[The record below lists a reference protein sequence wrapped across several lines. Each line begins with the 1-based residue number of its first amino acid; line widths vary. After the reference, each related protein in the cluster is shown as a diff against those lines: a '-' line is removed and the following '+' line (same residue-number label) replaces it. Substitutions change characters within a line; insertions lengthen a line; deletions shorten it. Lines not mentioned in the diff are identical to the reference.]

1 MTILSKD
8 TKVVLKL
15 NLGEQG
21 IRRITLKR
29 LWDEEKNIPS
39 FHTLVS
45 LIRDFAQIHP
55 SGNPSGKCISTGTLG
70 HPNDNLWNNNITYT
84 DEDGDVIT
92 ISSDEELADA
102 FEQFVTKEP
111 PVLRATVTLSNVTG
125 TTSAIST
132 ISTDN
137 TRTNTTNVTNIN
149 NNNNLMKL
157 EQLKAQKRDIMRQMA
172 QEPIMAVMTKQKPT
186 PTTTTTTTTTSTTQT
201 DMVATESDASMA
213 LKDSNHTASVPIP
226 KGCPSVFIH
235 GRHTCDGCFTTPI
248 IGIRYHAVNL
258 PDYDLCQN
266 CVQNYKGSDI
276 KFKPEQLER
285 DVPLQHRWKQRFAV
299 QPSRNDTIRNPC
311 GMKYD
316 TKTRLKR
323 EDIRNMSHDVASNVL
338 NAAIKGVR
346 RVGHEIME
354 DTAFQEAVRRSL
366 LVSKPSHEETNESL
380 SVNLQEEKKEET
392 ELEEKENHHVTIEVE
407 SVSEESVAEAE
418 AKDVMSFTTKVDSPT
433 QSVTTANILIEP
445 LDELI
450 LREETPQICSKDES
464 TNDSVGVEE
473 DLTDHD
479 GTQCDEAG
487 ASILN
492 GEETLNESPRSHG
505 TDVVERGE
513 WQVLDNNGE
522 DITQREFARAAEMLG
537 SALYH
542 SAQTESNM
550 SSLTSVPTIGSSHTN
565 IPPTVL
571 AMWRNE
577 LDMLHELGFSDEQR
591 NVEALEY
598 LQAANIGSNC
608 DKKVSVERAIS
619 ILLNEK

>member
-1 MTILSKD
+1 M
-8 TKVVLKL
+8 
-15 NLGEQG
+15 
-21 IRRITLKR
+21 KR
-29 LWDEEKNIPS
+29 LWNEEKNVPS

-45 LIRDFAQIHP
+45 LIRDFTQVHP
-55 SGNPSGKCISTGTLG
+55 SANPSGKVSSPAALG
-70 HPNDNLWNNNITYT
+70 HSNDTSWNHITYT

-92 ISSDEELADA
+92 ISSDEELTDA

-111 PVLRATVTLSNVTG
+111 PVLRATVTLRSVNTDNTVTIR
-125 TTSAIST
+125 TN
-132 ISTDN
+132 TDN
-137 TRTNTTNVTNIN
+137 TRSISTNVTNIH

-157 EQLKAQKRDIMRQMA
+157 EQLKAQKRDRMRQMV
-172 QEPIMAVMTKQKPT
+172 QEPIINQKPT
-186 PTTTTTTTTTSTTQT
+186 PTTTTSTTQT
-201 DMVATESDASMA
+201 DVAATESNTYTD
-213 LKDSNHTASVPIP
+213 LKDSNPTASVPIP

-285 DVPLQHRWKQRFAV
+285 DVPFQHRWKQRFAV
-299 QPSRNDTIRNPC
+299 QPSRNNTIRNPC
-311 GMKYD
+311 SVKQD
-316 TKTRLKR
+316 AKTRLKR
-323 EDIRNMSHDVASNVL
+323 EDIRNMSHDVAANVL
-338 NAAIKGVR
+338 NSAIKGIR
-346 RVGHEIME
+346 RVGHEIE
-354 DTAFQEAVRRSL
+354 ETAFQEAVRRSL
-366 LVSKPSHEETNESL
+366 LVSQPSNVETKESL
-380 SVNLQEEKKEET
+380 PVNLQKEKKEEAD
-392 ELEEKENHHVTIEVE
+392 LEEKENHHVTIEVE
-407 SVSEESVAEAE
+407 SVSEESIAEAE

-464 TNDSVGVEE
+464 ANDSVGVEE

-487 ASILN
+487 NSQ
-492 GEETLNESPRSHG
+492 PQG

-513 WQVLDNNGE
+513 WQMLDNNGE

-565 IPPTVL
+565 ISPTVL

-577 LDMLHELGFSDEQR
+577 LDMLRELGFSDEQR
-591 NVEALEY
+591 NIEALEY
-598 LQAANIGSNC
+598 LQAANIGSDC
-608 DKKVSVERAIS
+608 DEKVSVERAIS
-619 ILLNEK
+619 ILLKEK